1 MEFGPDVAA
10 RVGWACDEVCSLFVP
25 LTMVVCVTG
34 GIMSAKTS
42 VQQAL
47 LEATNENFVCLPH
60 NLNYD
65 APLVDRVL
73 EGTTVVT

>member
-1 MEFGPDVAA
+1 M
-10 RVGWACDEVCSLFVP
+10 CDWRNNVSQNVRPISTL
-25 LTMVVCVTG
+25 G
-34 GIMSAKTS
+34 G
-42 VQQAL
+42 
-47 LEATNENFVCLPH
+47 TNENFVCLPH